1 MTRLSGAAAPG
12 AAAAVPG
19 AAADLADV
27 LARAAALFAGPAA
40 AAVAVVAPWARV
52 RARGVLAFRSAAL
65 NGPDLD
71 GPWESVDYG
80 RARNSRCGANRTCV
94 HRRSRCNHG
103 MGAMLEQLG
112 RNNGAARQCCGT
124 EAGRDCLCGDGIAPA
139 GDEPSQRLEPR
150 GASQARMNVA
160 QAQAKSLPR
169 ATEQGTDRS
178 VTERKVL
185 GELVVREATDLAQ
198 QERIAL
204 RAWQISERLP

>member
-1 MTRLSGAAAPG
+1 
-12 AAAAVPG
+12 
-19 AAADLADV
+19 
-27 LARAAALFAGPAA
+27 
-40 AAVAVVAPWARV
+40 
-52 RARGVLAFRSAAL
+52 
-65 NGPDLD
+65 
-71 GPWESVDYG
+71 
-80 RARNSRCGANRTCV
+80 
-94 HRRSRCNHG
+94 

-112 RNNGAARQCCGT
+112 RNNSAARQCCGT